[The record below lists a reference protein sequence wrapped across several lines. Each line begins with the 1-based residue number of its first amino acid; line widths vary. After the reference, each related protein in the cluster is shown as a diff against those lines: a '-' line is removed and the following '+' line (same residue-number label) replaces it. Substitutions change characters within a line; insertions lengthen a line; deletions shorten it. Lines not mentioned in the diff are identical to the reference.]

1 MPIKSKT
8 DEQLMLEY
16 ASGNSTAFEELFRR
30 YGKKLYNL
38 FLRSLNKT
46 EPAQDLLQECF
57 LRVIEARGRYQP
69 KPKKAFS
76 NWIFTIA
83 MNLIRD
89 KYREQTRR
97 KMESISESLEPEIN
111 FHDES
116 IHKDLEKIQTEEA
129 VVTAM
134 NTLPKE
140 QREIIILSKYQD
152 FSFSEIAEILNISPA
167 AAKQKAYRGMQNL
180 RKKLAY
186 LKEDYGHEM

>member
-1 MPIKSKT
+1 MPVETKT

-16 ASGNSTAFEELFRR
+16 AAGNSKAFEELFRR

-38 FLRSLNKT
+38 FLRFLNNT
-46 EPAQDLLQECF
+46 ELAQDLLQECF
-57 LRVIEARGRYQP
+57 LRVIESSGRYQ
-69 KPKKAFS
+69 PKKAFS

-97 KMESISESLEPEIN
+97 KMEPISESLEPEKLEPN
-111 FHDES
+111 LLSES
-116 IHKDLEKIQTEEA
+116 TYKDLEKTQIKEA
-129 VVTAM
+129 IVTAM

-140 QREIIILSKYQD
+140 QREIIILSKYQG
-152 FSFSEIAEILNISPA
+152 FSFSEISEILNLSPA
-167 AAKQKAYRGMQNL
+167 AAKQKAYRGMQSL

-186 LKEDYGHEM
+186 LKED